1 MMISEKINTAL
12 NEQVQHEL
20 GNSNQYVAIAA
31 YFERESLF
39 GLARIFYAQAQEE
52 REHAMKIVKFV
63 LDAGG
68 RVVIPAVPTPQNEF
82 KSAEAAAQLALD
94 SEIRTTN
101 QIYELVSLA
110 TAEKNYIALNFL
122 QWFVNEQLEEV
133 SSAETHLALIR
144 RAGPHIMM
152 VEAYIEHSTHRT

>member
-1 MMISEKINTAL
+1 
-12 NEQVQHEL
+12 
-20 GNSNQYVAIAA
+20 
-31 YFERESLF
+31 
-39 GLARIFYAQAQEE
+39 
-52 REHAMKIVKFV
+52 MKIVKFV

-133 SSAETHLALIR
+133 SIAETHLALIR